1 MSQMTVSAVQGNDI
15 TINVVPVPRTEIKID
30 RSVAGPP
37 GPTGPA
43 GPPGTNTIGGYPITI
58 DAPANRDALMWL
70 EGIWVN
76 INQIEIT
83 DGGNF

>member
-1 MSQMTVSAVQGNDI
+1 MSQMTVSTVQGNDI
-15 TINVVPVPRTEIKID
+15 TINVTPVPRTEIRID
-30 RSVAGPP
+30 RGVAGPP

-43 GPPGTNTIGGYPITI
+43 GPNTIGGYPITI
-58 DAPANRDALMWL
+58 TAPSNRDALMWL
-70 EGIWVN
+70 EGSWTN

>member
-1 MSQMTVSAVQGNDI
+1 MAQMTVSAVQGNDI

-37 GPTGPA
+37 GPP
-43 GPPGTNTIGGYPITI
+43 GPPGPNTIGGYPITI

-70 EGIWVN
+70 EGTWVN

-83 DGGNF
+83 DGGNY